1 METIGKVHSLQSL
14 GTVDGPGVR
23 YIVFLQGCNLRCKCC
38 HNPDTWEINGG
49 KEYTPNQILS
59 KLIRFREYFGK
70 DGGLTFSGGEPLLQ
84 CDFVLEVFKLCKDY
98 GIHTCIDTSGSII
111 TDKVK
116 EILKYTDYCLLD
128 IKYSNDNLYREHVGC
143 GIQKPLEFLELLQ
156 EYNIPTTLRQVT
168 IPTINDTED
177 SVLYLKWLADTHKC
191 VQKVELLPF
200 RKICQIKYDNMGLT
214 FPFGHLDTPTK
225 ESMDKLNKILK

>member
-156 EYNIPTTLRQVT
+156 
-168 IPTINDTED
+168 
-177 SVLYLKWLADTHKC
+177 
-191 VQKVELLPF
+191 
-200 RKICQIKYDNMGLT
+200 
-214 FPFGHLDTPTK
+214 
-225 ESMDKLNKILK
+225 